1 MIVLQKANTGT
12 RVMTINKNNSIL
24 VVDDNEMN
32 RDMLSRRLQRKG
44 FTVDTAEDGYAAL
57 RALESG
63 AYALV
68 LLDIMM
74 PGMSGM
80 EVLARIRETQD
91 GTELPVIMATAKDQ
105 SSDIVAALEAGA
117 NDYVTKP
124 LELPVVLARVNTQ
137 LALKAANDRVRALA
151 ADLERRNVFIREVFG
166 RYLTDDIADTVLDSP
181 DGLEIGGERR
191 DISILMADLRGFT
204 THAANRDPGEVMVM
218 VNHFLS
224 TMTGVIL
231 DHGGTIDEFIGDAVL
246 ALFGA
251 PRPMQDHAAVAVA
264 CALDMQAA
272 MTTVNAMN
280 VARGLPEVAMGIG
293 IHSGAVIVGNIGSER
308 RAKYGVVGDNV
319 NFTARVESC
328 TRGGQVLVSA
338 QTRSLCGNRLTLG
351 EEMTVKLKGY
361 EGEVVLYEPV
371 SITTT
376 AGQDH

>member
-1 MIVLQKANTGT
+1 
-12 RVMTINKNNSIL
+12 MTISKNNSIL

-32 RDMLSRRLQRKG
+32 RDMLSRRLQRNG
-44 FTVDTAEDGYAAL
+44 FTADTAEDGPTAL

-63 AYALV
+63 DYALV

-80 EVLARIRETQD
+80 EVLARIRESQD

-105 SSDIVAALEAGA
+105 PSDIVAALEAGA

-124 LELPVVLARVNTQ
+124 LELKVVLARVNTQ

-151 ADLERRNVFIREVFG
+151 ADLEHRNTFIREVFG

-181 DGLEIGGERR
+181 DGLTIGGERR
-191 DISILMADLRGFT
+191 EISILMADLRGFT
-204 THAANRDPGEVMVM
+204 TLAANRDPGEVMVM

-251 PRPMQDHAAVAVA
+251 PRPMQDHAAIAVA

-272 MTTVNAMN
+272 MATVNAMN
-280 VARGLPEVAMGIG
+280 VARGLPEVATGIG
-293 IHSGAVIVGNIGSER
+293 VHSGEVIVGNIGSER

-328 TRGGQVLVSA
+328 TRGGQILISEH
-338 QTRSLCGNRLTLG
+338 TRSLCGNRLTLG
-351 EEMTVKLKGY
+351 DEMTVTLKGY
-361 EGEVVLYEPV
+361 DGEVVLYEPV
-371 SITTT
+371 NCRRLQNIE
-376 AGQDH
+376 